1 MMYIDL
7 DDDDD
12 FVYREKGG
20 VVASF
25 HYMHSGGVSV
35 SSNK

>member
-7 DDDDD
+7 DDD
-12 FVYREKGG
+12 FVHREKGG
-20 VVASF
+20 VVASI

-35 SSNK
+35 GSTW